1 MLISNPGTLCP
12 ISSFVSSPHHITCQL
27 DIGNPPVVARVLV
40 LQNTIIKV
48 WLVLCFVRK
57 IYSPWASFD
66 CFMPIRPLLWN
77 AIFLLILKPTW
88 SVLSRSTSQA
98 GSLTLKDVMNLWLF
112 DQVVNLIQQ
121 SFLAVGIHRK
131 HVVVCYLIVHFV
143 MTYAW
148 FVCATA
154 NCECSP
160 LSRKWWKKGSKE
172 GQKVGKHTAWAFAVI
187 A

>member
-1 MLISNPGTLCP
+1 MLLNWGSPGFSHMLQGRKAASADFQPWYIVSHFFFCLFPSPYYMSTWYWKSTCCCSCF
-12 ISSFVSSPHHITCQL
+12 SS
-27 DIGNPPVVARVLV
+27 AK
-40 LQNTIIKV
+40 NTIIKV

-143 MTYAW
+143 MTYA
-148 FVCATA
+148 
-154 NCECSP
+154 
-160 LSRKWWKKGSKE
+160 
-172 GQKVGKHTAWAFAVI
+172 
-187 A
+187 